1 LLTLLG
7 DLRRCSFWTFEGKR
21 VVTRGALVLIVGVI
35 LIASVTGAVFVTIP
49 LTARTQTQ
57 TVTIQGPP
65 ITTTSYLTVSVPFTV
80 NVTVNAANSSIEEQ
94 LILKKYRWDI
104 FNATGATGPVNLI
117 TLDLQ
122 NVGSV
127 SIDVAQSTV
136 SIDGTP
142 APSATC
148 GVLTPGSECIYS
160 FTPPDGDWVT
170 GTAYTLQ
177 LVTPDGAVFSYS
189 IVAGGGNY

>member
-1 LLTLLG
+1 M
-7 DLRRCSFWTFEGKR
+7 
-21 VVTRGALVLIVGVI
+21 VTRGALVLIVGVI
-35 LIASVTGAVFVTIP
+35 LIASVTGTVFVTIP

-104 FNATGATGPVNLI
+104 FNATGATSPINLI

-127 SIDVAQSTV
+127 PIDVAQSNV
-136 SIDGTP
+136 SIDGMP
-142 APSATC
+142 ATSATC
-148 GVLTPGSECIYS
+148 GVLTPRSECIYS

-170 GTAYTLQ
+170 GTAYTIQ
-177 LVTPDGAVFSYS
+177 LVTPDGTVFSYS
-189 IVAGGGNY
+189 IVAGGSSY

>member
-1 LLTLLG
+1 M
-7 DLRRCSFWTFEGKR
+7 
-21 VVTRGALVLIVGVI
+21 VTRAALVLIVGVI
-35 LIASVTGAVFVTIP
+35 LIASVTATVFVTIP
-49 LTARTQTQ
+49 LTARTQT
-57 TVTIQGPP
+57 VTIQAPP

-80 NVTVNAANSSIEEQ
+80 NVTVSASNSSSEEQ
-94 LILKKYRWDI
+94 LILTKYRWDI
-104 FNATGATGPVNLI
+104 FNTTDATGATSEVDLI
-117 TLDLQ
+117 TLGFQ
-122 NVGSV
+122 NAGSV
-127 SIDVAQSTV
+127 PINLAQSTV

-177 LVTPDGAVFSYS
+177 LVTPDGTVFSYS